1 MLLNKYRATWDLCIE
16 KKKILSLVM
25 AIYFIFFFLVSAFIG
40 VFRCDYRGYKVQTF
54 LVYMTLLEITIYLVV
69 FALKQE
75 IIIKNDC
82 LEPSIDQVFNKA
94 IDRVFE
100 VLLDS
105 YGVICLI
112 ILFFYIRFFV
122 DKIEA
127 YYKAKFLTEN
137 PVSF

>member
-1 MLLNKYRATWDLCIE
+1 
-16 KKKILSLVM
+16 
-25 AIYFIFFFLVSAFIG
+25 
-40 VFRCDYRGYKVQTF
+40 
-54 LVYMTLLEITIYLVV
+54 MTLLEITIYLVV

-122 DKIEA
+122 DKI
-127 YYKAKFLTEN
+127 
-137 PVSF
+137 